1 MSVNVYLTARK
12 VLNHFCRMH
21 FLHLED
27 SDSDAEL
34 FAAMLLR
41 EWPECRI
48 TRMWRKGEFEAA
60 LQLENFDLILS
71 DYSMPGFNGL
81 SALDIA
87 RKWCSETPFVF
98 LSGTIGEE
106 RAIEALRLGALD
118 YVLKEAPARLY
129 SAIRSALL
137 HGEREGA
144 KRRAEEALR
153 KSREQFQQIAEN
165 IDDFI
170 VLLDGNGHC
179 LYSNPS
185 FRRLLRSGGAS
196 SKRNIFEEVHP
207 GDRERFRHFVN
218 EALQR
223 SGAKSIEYRLL
234 LPGDV
239 IRHIEARASLPGHR
253 DDEAP
258 TLLLAGR
265 DVTDRKAAEE
275 LLHEQAS
282 LLDKARDAICV
293 IDLQFTVTQWNASA
307 ERIFR
312 RTAANALGRNF
323 REMLFAE
330 QAGRFDTAFALTL
343 AEGEWHGE
351 FRLSG
356 PEGNH
361 LVVDSSWSLVND
373 ARGQTKS
380 ILCIITDVTSRR
392 MLELE
397 LQRSQRIESL
407 GMLAGGIAH
416 DLNNILSP
424 ILMSIGLLRPIDASE
439 DCQMVLDAVQTSATH
454 GCELV
459 QQILL
464 FARGGEGQRIT
475 VQMGQFLGELRGFL
489 KTALRRAIELHIEHD
504 PEIWSISADATQIK
518 QVLLNLCVN
527 ARDAM
532 PRGGSI
538 RITAS
543 NVHIT
548 GGTQRGFHGEIP
560 TGSYVRLNVADTGT
574 GIPSEVIEKI
584 FDPFFTTKELGK
596 GTGLGLST
604 IAGIVQTHGGAI
616 QVQSVIGSGTVFS
629 IFLPAIIAPAIRQPQ
644 ISAENLP
651 RGRGEVILIIDDDE
665 GILNVAE
672 KILAMQGYEVMI
684 ASGGNSGLKE
694 FRSQRD
700 RIQLVICDQMMP
712 GLTGSAVLAQIHDEA
727 PQVKLI
733 RMSGFFE
740 DSPNTE
746 AAAYFIAL
754 PKPIQS
760 EILLRTVRRAIDAP
774 ASALANCG

>member
-1 MSVNVYLTARK
+1 
-12 VLNHFCRMH
+12 MH

-48 TRMWRKGEFEAA
+48 TRMWRSEEFEAS
-60 LQLENFDLILS
+60 LQLENYDLILS
-71 DYSMPGFNGL
+71 DYSMPGFDGL
-81 SALDIA
+81 LALQIA
-87 RKWCSETPFVF
+87 RKWCPETPFVF

-106 RAIEALRLGALD
+106 RAIETLRQGALD
-118 YVLKEAPARLY
+118 YVIKDSPARLY

-137 HGEREGA
+137 HVEREVA
-144 KRRAEEALR
+144 KRRTEEALR

-170 VLLDGNGHC
+170 VLLDASGQC

-185 FRRLLRSGGAS
+185 FRRLARKAGVSLTLNILDDVHPADREGFGDFLNQAFQQSGAS
-196 SKRNIFEEVHP
+196 N
-207 GDRERFRHFVN
+207 
-218 EALQR
+218 
-223 SGAKSIEYRLL
+223 IEYRLFL
-234 LPGDV
+234 TGEV
-239 IRHIEARASLPGHR
+239 VRHIEARASRPERR

-258 TLLLAGR
+258 MLLLAGR
-265 DVTDRKAAEE
+265 DVTDRKEAEE

-293 IDLQFTVTQWNASA
+293 IDLQFTVTHWNGSA
-307 ERIFR
+307 ERIFK
-312 RTAANALGRNF
+312 RTADEALGRNF
-323 REMLFAE
+323 REMLFAKHT
-330 QAGRFDTAFALTL
+330 GRFDTAFALTL
-343 AEGEWHGE
+343 AEGEWRGE
-351 FRLSG
+351 FRLSD
-356 PEGNH
+356 PDDNH

-424 ILMSIGLLRPIDASE
+424 ILMGVGLLRPIDSSDE
-439 DCQMVLDAVQTSATH
+439 CQMILDTVQTSATH

-475 VQMGQFLGELRGFL
+475 VQMGQFLAELKGFL

-504 PEIWSISADATQIK
+504 SGIWAISADATQLK

-560 TGSYVRLNVADTGT
+560 TGAYVRLNVADTGT
-574 GIPSEVIEKI
+574 GIPPEALEKI

-629 IFLPAIIAPAIRQPQ
+629 IFLPAILVAVERPPQ
-644 ISAENLP
+644 ISAEDLP

-665 GILNVAE
+665 GILLVAE
-672 KILAMQGYEVMI
+672 KILAMQGYEVLK
-684 ASGGNSGLKE
+684 ASNGESGLEAFHKQSE
-694 FRSQRD
+694 

-712 GLTGSAVLAQIHDEA
+712 GLTGSAVLAHIHEEA

-733 RMSGFFE
+733 KMSGFSE
-740 DSPNTE
+740 EPLKKE
-746 AAAYFIAL
+746 AAYFTAL

-760 EILLRTVRRAIDAP
+760 EILLRTVRQVIDAP
-774 ASALANCG
+774 AGVSTIGV

>member
-1 MSVNVYLTARK
+1 
-12 VLNHFCRMH
+12 MH

-27 SDSDAEL
+27 SDRDAEL
-34 FAAMLLR
+34 FGALLLR

-48 TRMWRKGEFEAA
+48 TRMWRSGEFEAA
-60 LQLENFDLILS
+60 LQLENYDLILS
-71 DYSMPGFNGL
+71 DYSMPGFDGL

-87 RKWCSETPFVF
+87 RKWCPKTPFLF

-106 RAIEALRLGALD
+106 RAIETFRQGALD
-118 YVLKEAPARLY
+118 YVLKDSPARLY

-137 HGEREGA
+137 HSEREA
-144 KRRAEEALR
+144 SNRRTEVALL

-170 VLLDGNGHC
+170 VLVDGNGHC

-185 FRRLLRSGGAS
+185 FRKLSRKAGAS
-196 SKRNIFEEVHP
+196 STLNIFEEVHP
-207 GDRERFRHFVN
+207 LDRERFRSFVS
-218 EALQR
+218 EVFQQ
-223 SGAKSIEYRLL
+223 SGAKSVEYRLL
-234 LPGDV
+234 LPADM

-265 DVTDRKAAEE
+265 DVTDRKEAEE
-275 LLHEQAS
+275 LLREQAS
-282 LLDKARDAICV
+282 LLEKARDAICV
-293 IDLQFTVTQWNASA
+293 IDLQFTVTHWNASA

-312 RTAANALGRNF
+312 RATVDALGRNF
-323 REMLFAE
+323 RELLFAK
-330 QAGRFDTAFALTL
+330 QAERFDTAFALTL
-343 AEGEWHGE
+343 AVGEWRGD
-351 FRLSG
+351 FRLSD
-356 PEGNH
+356 PDGNH

-373 ARGQTKS
+373 ARGQTKA

-424 ILMSIGLLRPIDASE
+424 ILMGVGLLRSIDSGE
-439 DCQMVLDAVQTSATH
+439 ECQMILDTVQTSATH

-464 FARGGEGQRIT
+464 FARGGEGQRTT
-475 VQMGQFLGELRGFL
+475 VHMGKFLGELKGFL
-489 KTALRRAIELHIEHD
+489 KTALRRAIQLQIEHD
-504 PEIWSISADATQIK
+504 SEIWSISADATQLK

-543 NVHIT
+543 NVQIT
-548 GGTQRGFHGEIP
+548 GGIQRGYHGEIP
-560 TGSYVRLNVADTGT
+560 TGAYVRLNVADTGT
-574 GIPSEVIEKI
+574 GIPPEAIEKI

-616 QVQSVIGSGTVFS
+616 QVQSVLGSGTVFS
-629 IFLPAIIAPAIRQPQ
+629 IFLPAIAAAVQRSPQ
-644 ISAENLP
+644 IPAGDLP
-651 RGRGEVILIIDDDE
+651 RGRGEVILLIDDDE
-665 GILNVAE
+665 GILLVSE
-672 KILAMQGYEVMI
+672 KILAMQGYEVLT
-684 ASGGNSGLKE
+684 ASDGQSGLGE
-694 FRSQRD
+694 FRNQRD

-712 GLTGSAVLAQIHDEA
+712 GLTGSAVLAQIHKEA
-727 PQVKLI
+727 PQI
-733 RMSGFFE
+733 RLMKMSGYLE
-740 DSPNTE
+740 DSPNSE
-746 AAAYFIAL
+746 AASYFTAL

-760 EILLRTVRRAIDAP
+760 EILLRTVRMVIDAP
-774 ASALANCG
+774 SGASTICD